1 MKKVKNLKVKR
12 ALTIISA
19 VLLLSLT
26 TTITIMANET
36 SSSTQEQVTSEMGNQ
51 NTVEIETKDEI
62 EAKLKVAEK
71 NGEVSIASEKDLETL
86 IKLEEEVQEDLSN
99 FVDDKPLEADKPS
112 KSVRAR
118 YGSWSWRDGVIALT
132 DGGSGYQFLYWDW
145 SSWHAA
151 IVAPQWLYAVVEAGP
166 GNGVFVTHSSAS
178 TNNFERRYPNNQV
191 WQVAP
196 RTTSVAQDLEAGRW
210 AGRQVGKPY
219 NNDFAGDIRRTD
231 KFYCS
236 QLVWAAYYYSCG
248 YDLDLPRYNTPGT
261 WRIHPKEIYDADT
274 ALIYR
279 KS

>member
-1 MKKVKNLKVKR
+1 MNKTKLVLASVA
-12 ALTIISA
+12 ALLSFGIAVSISA
-19 VLLLSLT
+19 DELVHEQNT
-26 TTITIMANET
+26 TEIA
-36 SSSTQEQVTSEMGNQ
+36 NQ
-51 NTVEIETKDEI
+51 NTIEIETKDEI
-62 EAKLKVAEK
+62 EAKLKVAEA
-71 NGEVSIASEKDLETL
+71 NGEVSISSDKDLETL
-86 IKLEEEVQEDLSN
+86 INLEEEVQEDLSN
-99 FVDDKPLEADKPS
+99 FVDNKPLEADKPS
-112 KSVRAR
+112 RTVRSR

-132 DGGSGYQFLYWDW
+132 DGGTGYQFFYWDW

-166 GNGVFVTHSSAS
+166 GNGVFVTQSSAT
-178 TNNFERRYPNNQV
+178 TNKFESRYPNNQV

-210 AGRQVGKPY
+210 AGNQVGKPY
-219 NNDFAGDIRRTD
+219 NSDFAGDIRRTD

-248 YDLDLPRYNTPGT
+248 YDLDLTRYNTLGT

>member
-1 MKKVKNLKVKR
+1 MDKLKLKR
-12 ALTIISA
+12 ALTVTSA
-19 VLLLSLT
+19 VLLLSLA
-26 TTITIMANET
+26 TTIKVMANEI
-36 SSSTQEQVTSEMGNQ
+36 SSSMQGQVTSKTGNQ

-62 EAKLKVAEK
+62 EAKLKAEEK
-71 NGEVSIASEKDLETL
+71 NGRVSITSEKDLETL
-86 IKLEEEVQEDLSN
+86 INLEEEVQEDLSN

-118 YGSWSWRDGVIALT
+118 YGAWSWRDGVIALT
-132 DGGSGYQFLYWDW
+132 DGGSGIQVPVLGLEW

-166 GNGVFVTHSSAS
+166 KNGVFVTHSSAS
-178 TNNFERRYPNNQV
+178 TNNFEGRYPNNQV

-248 YDLDLPRYNTPGT
+248 YDLDLTRYNTFGT

>member
-1 MKKVKNLKVKR
+1 MIFKKTLVV
-12 ALTIISA
+12 TSA
-19 VLLLSLT
+19 VALLSLT
-26 TTITIMANET
+26 ATINVKANEVT
-36 SSSTQEQVTSEMGNQ
+36 SSKQEQVASETGNQ
-51 NTVEIETKDEI
+51 NTVKVETKDEI
-62 EAKLKVAEK
+62 EAKLKVAEEK
-71 NGEVSIASEKDLETL
+71 GEVSIASEKDLETL
-86 IKLEEEVQEDLSN
+86 INLEEGVQEDLSN
-99 FVDDKPLEADKPS
+99 FMDNKPLEADKPS
-112 KSVRAR
+112 RAVRAR

-132 DGGSGYQFLYWDW
+132 DGGSGSQVPVLGLEW

-166 GNGVFVTHSSAS
+166 GNGVFVTYSSAT
-178 TNNFERRYPNNQV
+178 TNKFERRYPNNQV

-196 RTTSVAQDLEAGRW
+196 RTTSVSQDLEAGRW

-248 YDLDLPRYNTPGT
+248 FDLDLTRYNTFGT

-279 KS
+279 KK